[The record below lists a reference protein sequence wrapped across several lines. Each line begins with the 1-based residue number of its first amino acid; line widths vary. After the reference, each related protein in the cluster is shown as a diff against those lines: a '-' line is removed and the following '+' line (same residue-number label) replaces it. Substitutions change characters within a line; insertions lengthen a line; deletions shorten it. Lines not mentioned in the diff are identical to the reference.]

1 VAEVDDAS
9 AAGTVVFLNPE
20 GMLRN
25 PAFSQA
31 AVIRG
36 PVKTIYVGG
45 QNAILADGRIVG
57 VGDLAAQ
64 TKQVLTNLETALKA
78 SGAGLEHVVKWNL
91 LIVEGQSVEA
101 GFAAFQEFW
110 GDRPPHAPLIT
121 AAFVKGLAHPD
132 FLVEMDAI
140 AVAPEN

>member
-1 VAEVDDAS
+1 MTDRQSKTSSGRVE
-9 AAGTVVFLNPE
+9 FLNPE

-31 AVIRG
+31 AVISG
-36 PVKTIYVGG
+36 PVRTIYVGG
-45 QNAILADGRIVG
+45 QDAVLADGTIVG

-64 TKQVLTNLETALKA
+64 TKQVLANLETALSA
-78 SGAGLEHVVKWNL
+78 AGAGLENVMKWNL
-91 LIVEGQSVEA
+91 LIVEGQSVQD
-101 GFAAFQEFW
+101 GFRAFQEFW

-121 AAFVKGLAHPD
+121 AAFVKALAHPD

-140 AVAPEN
+140 AVIPE

>member
-1 VAEVDDAS
+1 MTAP
-9 AAGTVVFLNPE
+9 AAGKVEFLNPD
-20 GMLRN
+20 GLSRN

-31 AVIRG
+31 VVISG
-36 PVKTIYVGG
+36 PVRTVYVGG
-45 QNAILADGRIVG
+45 QDAVTANGKIVG

-64 TKQVLTNLETALKA
+64 TKQVLTNLEIALRSA
-78 SGAGLEHVVKWNL
+78 GAALENVVKWNL

-101 GFAAFQEFW
+101 GFRAFQEFW

-121 AAFVKGLAHPD
+121 AAFVKALAHPD

-140 AVAPEN
+140 AVVPE